1 MTLSKELYL
10 ATLSMDAYN
19 RGYGAGIA
27 DGGEGDA
34 DGLGES
40 GQIGS
45 ARVIIPSAVGRDD
58 PTYAAWQA
66 AGFYAVAYT
75 MGSGPDVPPELQGK
89 TIISYRG
96 TDNYGA
102 LPSTADVWNGYG
114 IALGSPLGEQAR
126 LAAAFRAAVA
136 ASGAT
141 PILTGHSLGGA
152 STWH

>member
-1 MTLSKELYL
+1 MTISKDLYL
-10 ATLSMDAYN
+10 AILAMDAYN
-19 RGYGAGIA
+19 QGYGVGINH
-27 DGGEGDA
+27 GKT
-34 DGLGES
+34 
-40 GQIGS
+40 QIGS
-45 ARVIIPSAVGRDD
+45 ATKQSESNISANSAEV
-58 PTYAAWQA
+58 A

-75 MGSGPDVPPELQGK
+75 MGTGTDVPPELQGK

-102 LPSTADVWNGYG
+102 LPNTADVWNGYG

>member
-1 MTLSKELYL
+1 MTISKELYL
-10 ATLSMDAYN
+10 ALLSMDAYN
-19 RGYGAGIA
+19 RGYGAGVA
-27 DGGEGDA
+27 DGGEADT
-34 DGLGES
+34 DGLG
-40 GQIGS
+40 GIGS
-45 ARVIIPSAVGRDD
+45 HIGNATVIRQSYTEEGTPGV
-58 PTYAAWQA
+58 A
-66 AGFYAVAYT
+66 AGFCAVAYT